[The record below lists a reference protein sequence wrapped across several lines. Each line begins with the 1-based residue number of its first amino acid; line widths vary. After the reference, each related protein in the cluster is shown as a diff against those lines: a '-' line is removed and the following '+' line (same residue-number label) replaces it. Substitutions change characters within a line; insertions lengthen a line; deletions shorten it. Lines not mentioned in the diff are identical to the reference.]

1 VTPVHPHIGE
11 LTGPKSAIHLEGFDR
26 VPVGVVAAAQGLS
39 AATLHEA
46 AGKVGAMPGAIKPVH
61 PEFRLCGPATTV
73 HGPGGDNLWLHYAIY
88 AAQPGDILVV
98 NCSGRPDH
106 GYWGEVMSTA
116 AKARGLGGLVIEG
129 CVRDFTLLGEVGFPV
144 FARGLN
150 IRGTAKDREAG
161 GWINSVTQFGDV
173 SVSPG
178 DLVVGDAD
186 GVVVV
191 SRTVAAEVVAAA
203 RQRDLD
209 ELEICR
215 RLEAGETTLEIYDL
229 A

>member
-1 VTPVHPHIGE
+1 MTPVHPHIGE